1 MGQLVNRQNG
11 RLWDFVGNI
20 FGGVVCWPIMLA
32 DHVALAVGQ
41 NDMCS
46 ILQRMTTW
54 LLHFARSKKLQV

>member
-1 MGQLVNRQNG
+1 MLADHAG
-11 RLWDFVGNI
+11 RS
-20 FGGVVCWPIMLA
+20 CWPIMLA
-32 DHVALAVGQ
+32 DHVALAIGQ